1 MESFQIHNGVT
12 IQVHPGDQCAGE
24 YCVIHNP
31 SDHPYRDL
39 PLTMNE
45 RGVMF
50 RIGEDKL
57 YIVDPDS
64 AAFFDI
70 FTLRNS
76 AKCLNCDSHIQSLFH
91 HDFKECKCGEVF
103 VDGGFS
109 YVRQGWTDPETYIDT
124 SIGKEPK

>member
-1 MESFQIHNGVT
+1 MEPFKIHNGVT
-12 IQVHPGDQCAGE
+12 IQVHEAHQCAGE
-24 YCVIHNP
+24 HCVIHNP

-50 RIGEDKL
+50 RIGEDGL

-64 AAFFDI
+64 ASFFGI

-76 AKCLNCDSHIQSLFH
+76 AKCLNCQDHIQSVFT
-91 HDFKECKCGEVF
+91 HDFKSCKCGEVF

-109 YVRQGWTDPETYIDT
+109 YVRQGYTDPMTYENT
-124 SIGKEPK
+124 SIGEDPS